1 MWLPYTLDDFFLNVF
16 KFLHSHGHPYPGQ
29 AGDVTPCPRTRWRRG
44 RGGLKGGGDR
54 PRAGAGR
61 PSLAGRPRHLSVPEP
76 GEQRAFSPPSR
87 HSWSPHQRCR
97 RPGSKGRAGR
107 CERASALAPAGRSTR
122 ERSAEELG
130 PVWEDCASQPCTEIA
145 GAARSRASA
154 LSLDPAS
161 REVPGAPARPAG
173 SCRTAS
179 STPGTQGSGSLT
191 QMRCGARLN

>member
-1 MWLPYTLDDFFLNVF
+1 MALLPTSAQVF
-16 KFLHSHGHPYPGQ
+16 WRRPAAGATPLPHLCGVRPAASRGRSAPAPGAPLL
-29 AGDVTPCPRTRWRRG
+29 AGPAPRPRTRWRRG

-179 STPGTQGSGSLT
+179 STPG
-191 QMRCGARLN
+191 